1 MTERKSF
8 EIDEELR
15 DFLPAVPEMTDQQL
29 EQNLIAT
36 GGPKDKLRV
45 WLERNV
51 LVDGHRR
58 FGICQ
63 KLGLP
68 YEVEYLSFP
77 NKDAAKL
84 WMLVYQLSRR
94 NVVATQHQ
102 LLIAMLH
109 DLQAKVLGTQAA
121 AEKVATETG
130 VSERTV
136 YRAKD
141 YKSALESLS
150 EEIQEKI
157 RAKTIKTS
165 MESVI
170 ALANLS
176 PVHQLA
182 VIANVE
188 SGLFKSLAAAL
199 KTPDNE
205 SDNDG
210 SRDPAAD
217 SKGAEN
223 DKGSDSVGSAAG
235 SSGSTDSLSVKTY
248 SDDFDTG
255 KISGPKPTDAFG
267 NSVPAV
273 MESEFRFAAELEAQ
287 RKKLSSIKT
296 WMTQNQ
302 NHPGAKILASAAQ
315 RVRTD
320 IDHAD
325 SELKFAKP
333 YCVCVYCD
341 DKAGRVQDCKACKG
355 LGWIPQ
361 PIFDSA
367 PDKLKRKRKADAT

>member
-51 LVDGHRR
+51 LVDGYRR

-109 DLQAKVLGTQAA
+109 DLEAKVLGTQAA

-182 VIANVE
+182 TIANVE
-188 SGLFKSLAAAL
+188 NGTYPSLGKAL
-199 KTPDNE
+199 KT
-205 SDNDG
+205 
-210 SRDPAAD
+210 D
-217 SKGAEN
+217 SEPE
-223 DKGSDSVGSAAG
+223 
-235 SSGSTDSLSVKTY
+235 SSGGDSGPTVIADTVSVK
-248 SDDFDTG
+248 
-255 KISGPKPTDAFG
+255 PKADKKPSAKPGADY
-267 NSVPAV
+267 VK
-273 MESEFRFAAELEAQ
+273 EAQ
-287 RKKLSSIKT
+287 MHLGKVGRSIDEINEVSVNGRRFQECRALIKQLSDRLQQWWKE
-296 WMTQNQ
+296 
-302 NHPGAKILASAAQ
+302 
-315 RVRTD
+315 V
-320 IDHAD
+320 
-325 SELKFAKP
+325 E
-333 YCVCVYCD
+333 
-341 DKAGRVQDCKACKG
+341 
-355 LGWIPQ
+355 
-361 PIFDSA
+361 
-367 PDKLKRKRKADAT
+367 